1 MQLSFAP
8 LEGITGY
15 RFRNAHA
22 RWFGAADRYFTPFLT
37 PNQTYKFTS
46 REKND
51 VLPEN
56 NTGLTVIPQLPTEQ
70 CRALSVGARCAQK
83 AGL

>member
-56 NTGLTVIPQLPTEQ
+56 NTGLTVIPQLLTNNAEH
-70 CRALSVGARCAQK
+70 
-83 AGL
+83 

>member
-22 RWFGAADRYFTPFLT
+22 RWFGAADRCISPRF
-37 PNQTYKFTS
+37 
-46 REKND
+46 
-51 VLPEN
+51 
-56 NTGLTVIPQLPTEQ
+56 
-70 CRALSVGARCAQK
+70 
-83 AGL
+83 

>member
-22 RWFGAADRYFTPFLT
+22 RWFGAADRYFTPFPLT
-37 PNQTYKFTS
+37 TTVPDGQPKFRLTS
-46 REKND
+46 
-51 VLPEN
+51 
-56 NTGLTVIPQLPTEQ
+56 
-70 CRALSVGARCAQK
+70 S
-83 AGL
+83 